1 MVSDSPELSETNAP
15 AVASL
20 THEQD
25 NGTLEQDNDTPS
37 QSTSRRRSSRHSKSR
52 RYHNHHHQRSGLFW
66 LAVGCAILLN
76 FFILLFF
83 GLQVYRLSRENTV
96 LKINL
101 TQHERE
107 LEQARPELEKLRQD
121 IADLN
126 QGRLPG
132 LRKMEY
138 DQVISLNDGY
148 LKNINFTEISDKDTK
163 GYEYKLVLQNDTLS
177 TLWPKLKVH
186 FFNARGIQINR
197 VHMTVEKKEGAVQ
210 VDTLGPGE
218 TRSYS
223 ATIKVPVAEEK
234 PAYFMV
240 ERQDDGTQ
248 RITNPLDADLK

>member
-1 MVSDSPELSETNAP
+1 MVSDSLELSETEMPGTAFP
-15 AVASL
+15 AAA
-20 THEQD
+20 QD
-25 NGTLEQDNDTPS
+25 QSTPPS
-37 QSTSRRRSSRHSKSR
+37 QSTRQQRSSRHSRSR
-52 RYHNHHHQRSGLFW
+52 RHHDHRHQRASLFW
-66 LAVGCAILLN
+66 LAVGSAILLN

-83 GLQVYRLSRENTV
+83 GLQVYKLNRENSL

-107 LEQARPELEKLRQD
+107 LEQARPELEKLRKD
-121 IADLN
+121 IEDLN

-132 LRKMEY
+132 LKKMEY
-138 DQVISLNDGY
+138 DQVIPLNDGY
-148 LKNINFTEISDKDTK
+148 LKNINFTEINEKDTK

-186 FFNARGIQINR
+186 FFNARGIQINM
-197 VHMTVEKKEGAVQ
+197 VHMTVEKKDGAVP

-240 ERQDDGTQ
+240 ERQGDGTQ
-248 RITNPLDADLK
+248 KISNIPDPSRK